1 MSQKVNAISFRRSLK
16 SYEWDY
22 KYTQLNKEEYSSI
35 LYKNVEIKK
44 YLHNLFKYY
53 GFLLVTLKI
62 ELFKSNCIIHI
73 SFLKDSQKEKLY
85 LNSKNFISK
94 FINKFLITTLS
105 SYHNKNIGITV
116 KLKDLNKEFEDNIV
130 KFKHNRLEY
139 KKIFK
144 QLKSLKN
151 YPSSPY
157 LIKLVL
163 IIITNKKS
171 AKLLSE
177 IISHLIS
184 TQKKRHSNILM
195 FFKKS
200 LTISLN
206 SRLSAISGI
215 KILISGRI
223 NGFPR
228 AKKRLL
234 KLGSLPLQSI
244 KSYVDYYES
253 TSYTLNGTFGI
264 KVWIC

>member
-1 MSQKVNAISFRRSLK
+1 MSQKVNSILFRRS
-16 SYEWDY
+16 SNNYEWDY
-22 KYTQLNKEEYSSI
+22 KYIQLNKEEHSSI
-35 LYKNVEIKK
+35 LYKNLEIKK
-44 YLHNLFKYY
+44 YLCNLFKYY
-53 GFLLVTLKI
+53 GFLLVKLKL
-62 ELFKSNCIIHI
+62 ELFKSKLIIHI
-73 SFLKDSQKEKLY
+73 SFLKNFSKEKSY

-94 FINKFLITTLS
+94 LINEFLITVLGN
-105 SYHNKNIGITV
+105 YYNKNIGIII
-116 KLKDLNKEFEDNIV
+116 KLKDLSKEFEDNVI

-144 QLKSLKN
+144 QLKGLKN

-177 IISHLIS
+177 TISYLIS
-184 TQKKRHSNILM
+184 NQKKRHSNILM

-200 LTISLN
+200 LAISLN
-206 SRLSAISGI
+206 SSLSKITGV

-244 KSYVDYYES
+244 KYYVDYHES
-253 TSYTLNGTFGI
+253 TAYTSNGTFGV